1 MDKKLTEL
9 VNSNE
14 AINVLANAIIALP
27 GGPEALDAAIAEM
40 VEADAAAQHQV
51 GSPTNKWLLF
61 KFAQLEG
68 MAKQAS

>member
-27 GGPEALDAAIAEM
+27 GGPEALDAATAEM
-40 VEADAAAQHQV
+40 VEADAAAQ
-51 GSPTNKWLLF
+51 P
-61 KFAQLEG
+61 E
-68 MAKQAS
+68 